1 MQKISPSARKLEI
14 LAVCPRPHFD
24 RPETLRNVDPPTFPQ
39 SMIKFE
45 YFLVGNHCRI
55 WFWIWGKE
63 FWPIRKLLVFWSFLP
78 FFWRYGSKNAPLL
91 HFWCWFFIFLHYD
104 TDFWNKKLDFYVKVQ
119 FGQFGPDLANL
130 AQIWPNLAIFGQNL
144 AKIWLGLVS
153 YCFFLIGQ
161 P

>member
-1 MQKISPSARKLEI
+1 MVQKYPCMQKITPSARKLEI

-39 SMIKFE
+39 SMIKLW

-55 WFWIWGKE
+55 WFWIRGKE
-63 FWPIRKLLVFWSFLP
+63 FWPIWKLVVFWSFLP

-104 TDFWNKKLDFYVKVQ
+104 TNFLKKKFDFYVKVQ
-119 FGQFGPDLANL
+119 FGQFAPNL
-130 AQIWPNLAIFGQNL
+130 AKFGQMWPNLASL
-144 AKIWLGLVS
+144 RLGLVG
-153 YCFFLIGQ
+153 YCFFLIVQ